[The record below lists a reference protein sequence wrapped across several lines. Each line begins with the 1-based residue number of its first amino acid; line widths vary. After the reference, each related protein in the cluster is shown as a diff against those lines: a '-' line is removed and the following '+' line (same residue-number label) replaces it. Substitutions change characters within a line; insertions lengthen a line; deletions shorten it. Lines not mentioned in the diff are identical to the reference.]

1 MTRPPEK
8 TGSTGRDV
16 FINFNP
22 QTSDQTTLRGVS
34 NESATQKS
42 HSTKNTGPSKRFQFI
57 DNSSASSSSGN
68 STQVR
73 RHVMQEFMRQKRL
86 QERKGQDDLA
96 KGSETSRKRSVQRI
110 KAQRRAHQSSQSTPS
125 SAGSSPSP
133 SATGSIEYT
142 QSQPLDLPGLQH
154 EAWADDQIEEIQ
166 RNEWTLPLVGKG
178 DPDFFFLEPS
188 AFAKLADISP
198 DDSSQRMSIS
208 SCDSFSSIG
217 SPMWSESSYR
227 YVSPDPQSALSAA
240 RTDPFDCLPM
250 TLSQQDQELFDFY
263 ANVMPACSYGFER
276 RSPHAHNWY
285 LSVFIPE
292 AMKGAVCFQNTIL
305 VHAANTQAW
314 IKRLTETPA
323 SIEHRVR
330 ASQMLSQHFQ
340 KSPTDASDASI
351 SAILSAAA
359 LEDFDPRVERRKYA
373 WMHFRAAVQK
383 IRDRGGP
390 SALVQHTRLQKL
402 INWSDYIFSGYSSS
416 GPSFYFHHDPT
427 ANTSD
432 PMDAHR
438 IAVQEVRE
446 QCEEFITFLRCTEQ
460 LAFVQARIQRT
471 PIAVQRQPMRYTAFD
486 PGQPLERLLAS
497 PPGLRYTETGQLK
510 QIISRLA
517 ALLTINTAIW
527 EYRHSTEMSEEFFCE
542 LIENIKYNE
551 LDVHLSVEALIQ
563 ILLSG
568 SNNPALLD
576 TERPWFVGR
585 MLKVAKRLSAPSFN
599 KLNDVLLSYLVLGSD
614 LHPVMSDWE
623 NELRLEILEAPLTSY
638 VLPLMQTQS
647 SIVQL

>member
-1 MTRPPEK
+1 MTQNEPK
-8 TGSTGRDV
+8 TGSLPQKV
-16 FINFNP
+16 FVSFKP
-22 QTSDQTTLRGVS
+22 KSTDQTSLNIAREDEPQER
-34 NESATQKS
+34 Q
-42 HSTKNTGPSKRFQFI
+42 GPRSVKTDVPTKRFQFI
-57 DNSSASSSSGN
+57 DNTSASSSAN

-73 RHVMQEFMRQKRL
+73 RHVMQEFMRQKRWQDKKR
-86 QERKGQDDLA
+86 QEPISKQLDPAPR
-96 KGSETSRKRSVQRI
+96 RPVQKI
-110 KAQRRAHQSSQSTPS
+110 KARRRAQQSYSTAS
-125 SAGSSPSP
+125 SGTSSPSL
-133 SATGSIEYT
+133 SVTSSVDDW
-142 QSQPLDLPGLQH
+142 QSQPLLSSTTQP
-154 EAWADDQIEEIQ
+154 EAWSNDQIEEIQ
-166 RNEWTLPLVGKG
+166 RDGLISRRAEKG
-178 DPDFFFLEPS
+178 QPDFFFLGPS
-188 AFAKLADISP
+188 AFAKLP
-198 DDSSQRMSIS
+198 DLSSDNSSRTRSIS
-208 SCDSFSSIG
+208 SCDTFSSSE
-217 SPMWSESSYR
+217 SPLRSESSSR
-227 YVSPDPQSALSAA
+227 YISPDPQSVLSAA

-314 IKRLTETPA
+314 VKGLAETPA
-323 SIEHRVR
+323 SIEHRLR
-330 ASQMLSQHFQ
+330 ASQMLLEHFQ
-340 KSPTDASDASI
+340 KCPNDSSDASI

-359 LEDFDPRVERRKYA
+359 LEDFDPRKERREYA

-390 SALVQHTRLQKL
+390 SALVQHNRLQML

-416 GPSFYFHHDPT
+416 GPTFYFNHDPT
-427 ANTSD
+427 AMPSN
-432 PMDAHR
+432 PVHAHQ

-446 QCEEFITFLRCTEQ
+446 QCEEFIKFLRCTEQ
-460 LAFVQARIQRT
+460 LAFVQAKIQRM
-471 PIAVQRQPMRYTAFD
+471 PIAIRRQPMRFTAFQ

-527 EYRHSTEMSEEFFCE
+527 EYRHSTDMSEEFFCE
-542 LIENIKYNE
+542 LIENIRYNE
-551 LDVHLSVEALIQ
+551 LDEHPSVEALIQ

-568 SNNPALLD
+568 SQNPALFD

-585 MLKVAKRLSAPSFN
+585 MLKVAKRLTGPSFQ
-599 KLNDVLLSYLVLGSD
+599 KLNDVLLSYLTLRSD

-638 VLPLMQTQS
+638 VLPLMQSES
-647 SIVQL
+647 SLGG